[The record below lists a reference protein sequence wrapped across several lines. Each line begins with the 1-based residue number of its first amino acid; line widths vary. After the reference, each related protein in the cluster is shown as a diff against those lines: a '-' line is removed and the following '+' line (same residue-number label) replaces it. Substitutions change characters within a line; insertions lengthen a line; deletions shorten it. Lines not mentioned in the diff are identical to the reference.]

1 MPTGLAVRGGQ
12 LYSSAWNIASF
23 LGLPAGS
30 GQVVRVSASAF
41 R

>member
-12 LYSSAWNIASF
+12 LYSSTWSIASF